1 MSAAAILSVAARKA
15 ASEGKKV
22 GAAALTL
29 IALVVMSITAFPG
42 LTRGPADLSAEGPVV
57 SGSTDTT
64 NQGSNPTI
72 SSTPDT
78 ENSAESSRNETAEP
92 SSPSVSASPAS
103 SAQSQKE
110 KIAAVLEAPNLAGI
124 INSDS
129 TSMVFAVDQAY
140 TVVGDNG
147 LTANFTFNPTSDA
160 VFTDVLVEVEVDG
173 YLFEFEPVNTEL
185 ITGKNQDN
193 LNVYVLVG
201 DATYLFDEF
210 GQKWSKSDLGKS
222 RVVIEVVT
230 ETNGTT
236 VNLIKLRLFSK

>member
-1 MSAAAILSVAARKA
+1 MSAAAILSVAARTA

-29 IALVVMSITAFPG
+29 VALVVMSVTAFPG

-64 NQGSNPTI
+64 NQGSNPTV
-72 SSTPDT
+72 TPTPNTDMPAEPDNT
-78 ENSAESSRNETAEP
+78 ISAEPADTSVSPTP
-92 SSPSVSASPAS
+92 SPSAKT
-103 SAQSQKE
+103 QKD
-110 KIAAVLEAPNLAGI
+110 KIAAVLEAPNLTGI

-129 TSMVFAVDQAY
+129 TSKVFAVDQAY

-160 VFTDVLVEVEVDG
+160 VFTDVLVEVEIDG
-173 YLFEFEPVNTEL
+173 FIFEFEPVNREL

-193 LNVYVLVG
+193 LEVYLLIG

-222 RVVIEVVT
+222 RVVIEVVMAA
-230 ETNGTT
+230 NGTT
-236 VNLIKLRLFSK
+236 VNSVKLRLFSQ